1 MNVKRYDINYTRLVK
16 QRIPVQISLPKLTAL
31 ALSFAVPFVY
41 THTMLTNFRNLIL
54 YKLTITPQV
63 VYLEKL
69 LNDRYDTIER
79 RIYIADGKEYTP
91 TFLFKKEELKRVFLF
106 RKSESGFLQRY
117 LYTKNET
124 GQFTYD
130 FIIHIPVMVAFDM
143 NELTAL
149 VNIYKLASKTF
160 KIQIH

>member
-1 MNVKRYDINYTRLVK
+1 MNVNRYNINYTRLVK
-16 QRIPVQISLPKLTAL
+16 QRIPVQISMPNLIAL
-31 ALSFAVPFVY
+31 ALSCSVPFVY
-41 THTMLTNFRNLIL
+41 THTLLMSFRNLIL

-63 VYLEKL
+63 VYLEKM
-69 LNDRYDTIER
+69 LNDRYDTSAR

-91 TFLFKKEELKRVFLF
+91 IFLFRKEELKRIFLF

-117 LYTKNET
+117 LYTRNET

-130 FIIHIPVMVAFDM
+130 FIIHVPAIVSFDL
-143 NELTAL
+143 NELKAL